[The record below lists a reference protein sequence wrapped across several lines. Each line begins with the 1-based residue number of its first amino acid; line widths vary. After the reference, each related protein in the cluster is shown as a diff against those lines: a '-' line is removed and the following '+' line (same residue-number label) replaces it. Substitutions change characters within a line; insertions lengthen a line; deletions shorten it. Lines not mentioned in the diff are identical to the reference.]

1 MATLGLLAWLG
12 LTMGLGSQLVYC
24 VGPDGHSGIELA
36 HATAPCDPIGS
47 AADGHATT
55 SHSSSDHTASDHTS
69 GGVSLASEA
78 CTDIPLLGQLSS
90 KYEKP
95 GNDSLVPHALLAIV
109 APATAGR
116 QPARALCLLA
126 GHCSQRAA
134 FIRSTVLRV

>member
-47 AADGHATT
+47 AADGHT
-55 SHSSSDHTASDHTS
+55 SSDHTANGHTNS
-69 GGVSLASEA
+69 GVSLASDA

-95 GNDSLVPHALLAIV
+95 GDVSLFPHALPASV
-109 APATAGR
+109 RPATAGR
-116 QPARALCLLA
+116 QPARALCLLT
-126 GHCSQRAA
+126 GHCSQHAA

>member
-36 HATAPCDPIGS
+36 HATAPCDTIGS
-47 AADGHATT
+47 AADGHANAGHT
-55 SHSSSDHTASDHTS
+55 STNHTASEHKGS
-69 GGVSLASEA
+69 GISLASDA

-95 GNDSLVPHALLAIV
+95 GDASLVSHALPASIT
-109 APATAGR
+109 PATAGR
-116 QPARALCLLA
+116 RPARALFLLN

-134 FIRSTVLRV
+134 FIKSTVLRV

>member
-47 AADGHATT
+47 AADSHASTGHA
-55 SHSSSDHTASDHTS
+55 SS
-69 GGVSLASEA
+69 GVSLASEA

-95 GNDSLVPHALLAIV
+95 GDASLFSHALPASV

-134 FIRSTVLRV
+134 FIKSTVLRV

>member
-1 MATLGLLAWLG
+1 MAMVGLLAWLG

-47 AADGHATT
+47 AANSHATA
-55 SHSSSDHTASDHTS
+55 SHTSSDHTASGHTS
-69 GGVSLASEA
+69 SGVSLASEA

-95 GNDSLVPHALLAIV
+95 GDASLVSRAL
-109 APATAGR
+109 PASITPVTAGR
-116 QPARALCLLA
+116 RPAHALCLLA

-134 FIRSTVLRV
+134 FIKSTVLRV

>member
-55 SHSSSDHTASDHTS
+55 GHTSTGQTASGHTS
-69 GGVSLASEA
+69 SGVSMASDA

-95 GNDSLVPHALLAIV
+95 GDASLVSRALPTSV

-116 QPARALCLLA
+116 QPAHALCLLA
-126 GHCSQRAA
+126 GHCSQHAA

>member
-12 LTMGLGSQLVYC
+12 LTLGLGSQLVYC

-47 AADGHATT
+47 AADGHAT
-55 SHSSSDHTASDHTS
+55 ASHTS

-95 GNDSLVPHALLAIV
+95 GNASLVSHALLAIV